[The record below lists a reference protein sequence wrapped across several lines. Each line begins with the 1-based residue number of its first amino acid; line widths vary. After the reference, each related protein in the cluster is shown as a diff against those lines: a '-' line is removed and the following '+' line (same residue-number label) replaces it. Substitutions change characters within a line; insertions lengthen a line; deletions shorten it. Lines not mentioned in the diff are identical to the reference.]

1 VYNAKYDLN
10 NFVEYYFRRDRAKYG
25 RSKCL
30 VSRSKYLISRSK
42 YLISRSKCL
51 FSRSK
56 YLIDVEHFGNT
67 YAVDDNW
74 E

>member
-1 VYNAKYDLN
+1 MYNAKYDLN

-42 YLISRSKCL
+42 CL

-56 YLIDVEHFGNT
+56 SQIDVEHFGNT